1 MGMGGGQ
8 GMGHAS
14 MQGMQGGGGGPSGG
28 GGGGRGF
35 GGRGRGGRGG
45 APKADTVKVQITQVH
60 HPVTENLIRQVF
72 STVENISPPLDI
84 HVRPYMPGEEP
95 VVAVVRFANPTD
107 ADVALKARNN
117 CDIYTGCLHMTIS
130 FARYEREVNG
140 GGQQHQQQQPNHQQQ
155 QMAMM
160 GLQQQAT
167 PVPQQGAP
175 QQMGMQGH
183 HQQQQQAPQQM
194 GMMGMHQFHQQMQTG
209 GHHQQHQQ
217 QQQSRQMMPGTMG
230 QPQYPNQQQFGQMS
244 APPQQSPQPQYI
256 PQQQQV
262 GMGGM
267 QHMHHQHSMQG
278 MMGYPMMPYGGHQMQ
293 QYPQGMV
300 PGQYPPLYGY
310 PGMMPPM
317 MDGNMGGGG
326 GGRGG
331 RGRGRGRGA
340 MNSMP
345 GAMGGMPGFPG
356 MPMNF
361 NPATQVGTGGRGGAG
376 TNPGGYTKP
385 TAHEMETCPF
395 LSIAM
400 FPKTEPLI
408 KLFHLLECWGGVV
421 SLRRNQKNNDIIVAK
436 MQSPADAQ
444 AICKHLNKV
453 PVCGVDCSGR
463 LFSTYTERNTPSN
476 EGDATSVEV
485 TQYDFTTFRHRQP
498 ALRCDFNASH
508 ELLLSGCA
516 QKSESEVMNFFSER
530 DIFPEALHKI
540 EEEGTFR
547 IRMESVAAAVSL
559 LINCQWQV
567 CDSEK
572 SNLTFCE
579 EIINRTPTNEG
590 ENENDNN
597 NNYQNQNGGQQQQ
610 FNNNNASEAVA
621 ANTE

>member
-1 MGMGGGQ
+1 MMMPNMGMGGAQ
-8 GMGHAS
+8 GMGHPG
-14 MQGMQGGGGGPSGG
+14 MQGMQGGGGGGPSG

-45 APKADTVKVQITQVH
+45 APKADTIKVQITQVH
-60 HPVTENLIRQVF
+60 HPVTENLVRQVF
-72 STVENISPPLDI
+72 GTVENISPPLDI

-117 CDIYTGCLHMTIS
+117 CDIYTGCLHMSIS
-130 FARYEREVNG
+130 FARFDREVNG
-140 GGQQHQQQQPNHQQQ
+140 GGQQQSHQPHQQQ
-155 QMAMM
+155 QMNMM
-160 GLQQQAT
+160 GMQQQAT
-167 PVPQQGAP
+167 PLPQQGAP

-183 HQQQQQAPQQM
+183 HQQHQQNPQQM
-194 GMMGMHQFHQQMQTG
+194 GMMGMQQFHQQMQAG
-209 GHHQQHQQ
+209 GHHQQQQ
-217 QQQSRQMMPGTMG
+217 QQQQPRQMMPGTMG

-244 APPQQSPQPQYI
+244 APPQQSPQPQYM
-256 PQQQQV
+256 PHQV
-262 GMGGM
+262 GMGGGM
-267 QHMHHQHSMQG
+267 QHMHHHQHSMNP

-293 QYPQGMV
+293 QYPQGMA
-300 PGQYPPLYGY
+300 PNQQYPAAYGGY
-310 PGMMPPM
+310 PGMMPQM
-317 MDGNMGGGG
+317 MDGSMGGG

-340 MNSMP
+340 MNGMP

-361 NPATQVGTGGRGGAG
+361 NPAQIGPGGRGGAVSA
-376 TNPGGYTKP
+376 TPGGYTKP
-385 TAHEMETCPF
+385 SAHEMETCPF

-408 KLFHLLECWGGVV
+408 KLYHLLECWGGVV

-498 ALRCDFNASH
+498 ALRCDFHASH

-559 LINCQWQV
+559 LTTCQWQV

-579 EIINRTPTNEG
+579 EIINRSPANEDNDG
-590 ENENDNN
+590 NDNS
-597 NNYQNQNGGQQQQ
+597 QQQQQ
-610 FNNNNASEAVA
+610 FNGNNASETVTAD
-621 ANTE
+621 TE